1 MLVLTSWFSLL
12 NLVVFFHFSLLLEM
26 PEIKLKQPTSV
37 VSAETNKQTGKHFYN
52 HMKPKL
58 KKARTSTFV
67 PPRDGSEFSA
77 NWKGLLTVSI
87 CDIASCAYVFTRM

>member
-1 MLVLTSWFSLL
+1 
-12 NLVVFFHFSLLLEM
+12 M
-26 PEIKLKQPTSV
+26 PEIKLKQLTSA

-77 NWKGLLTVSI
+77 NWKGLLTVST
-87 CDIASCAYVFTRM
+87 CDIANWSYVFICM